1 MPAEER
7 PPNWQQYEDLVGS
20 VALVTGGGRGLGRGF
35 AERMAAMGCA
45 VAVHGSREHGP
56 SEFGEGSTLSATAQE
71 VGAQFGVPTLAVL
84 GDLTVAQDADRVVKE
99 VLAAYGQID
108 ILIHN
113 AGGDTTTAGQKP
125 EPNDAVFVDEAE
137 GMQVLDRNL
146 KAAILVCKRVAR
158 HMLERGGQGRIITV
172 SSVAALKVYDE
183 GAQAMYAT
191 AKAGL
196 HHYTKHLG
204 EHDRLPTLAPFSL
217 GSTVGLL
224 SPCSGWLEDDLGFT
238 PLALCWQRASCRRT
252 A

>member
-7 PPNWQQYEDLVGS
+7 PPNWQQYEDLGGC
-20 VALVTGGGRGLGRGF
+20 VALVTGAGRGLGRGF

-84 GDLTVAQDADRVVKE
+84 GDLTSAQEVDRVVDE

-146 KAAILVCKRVAR
+146 KAAILICKRVAR
-158 HMLERGGQGRIITV
+158 HMLERRQGKIITV

-204 EHDRLPTLAPFSL
+204 ANATAFFSL
-217 GSTVGLL
+217 GLLAFTLQGVVG
-224 SPCSGWLEDDLGFT
+224 
-238 PLALCWQRASCRRT
+238 R
-252 A
+252 

>member
-1 MPAEER
+1 
-7 PPNWQQYEDLVGS
+7 
-20 VALVTGGGRGLGRGF
+20 
-35 AERMAAMGCA
+35 MGCA

-84 GDLTVAQDADRVVKE
+84 GDLTVAQDVDRVVKE

-158 HMLERGGQGRIITV
+158 HMLERGQGRIITV

-204 EHDRLPTLAPFSL
+204 EHDRFFLAGPAFTLQ
-217 GSTVGLL
+217 GVVG
-224 SPCSGWLEDDLGFT
+224 
-238 PLALCWQRASCRRT
+238 R
-252 A
+252 